1 MKMFLSAAS
10 AVALAASVS
19 LAPALAD
26 GPKASGNNGW
36 PGMSLPSVMAMANPS
51 PAALRPKAS
60 GSNLPTTAPA
70 ADTVAA
76 ATPHWEWQYH
86 YVGHHAMWRPGWVR
100 VE

>member
-60 GSNLPTTAPA
+60 GSNLPVT
-70 ADTVAA
+70 AA